1 MKRLILAMCVAM
13 SAIAVNAASIK
24 WNSGTVYNYAGTK
37 ANAGTAAV
45 TAYLYSLTEAE
56 YTSLASK
63 SAAEIYEVA
72 GSSVG
77 TLVSSQKTSALG
89 AANITQSVTGGT
101 SESPVTYYGVVL
113 YVDTLSDTSTTYVKS
128 ALQSVTFQDDGV
140 STLGNL
146 AVNAG
151 SWTSTAAVPEPTSGL
166 LLVLGMAGLA
176 LKRKRA

>member
-1 MKRLILAMCVAM
+1 MKKLILAMVVAI

-45 TAYLYSLTEAE
+45 TAYLYSITEAE
-56 YTSLASK
+56 YTSLSSK
-63 SAAEIYEVA
+63 TAAEIYQVA

-77 TLVSSQKTSALG
+77 TLVTSQKTSALG
-89 AANITQSVTGGT
+89 AANITQNVTGGT

-113 YVDTLSDTSTTYVKS
+113 YVDSISDSSVPYVKA

-146 AVNAG
+146 ATNAG
-151 SWTSTAAVPEPTSGL
+151 SWTSSAVPEPTSGL
-166 LLVLGMAGLA
+166 LMLLGMAGLA
-176 LKRKRA
+176 LRRKRA